1 MARSVLFQPKEIPMI
16 GRRSSLLLPFG
27 VLAVPSLAR
36 AQAGWRAQFRELR
49 YGIISAENERDAVA
63 RLQGLAAYTQ
73 RKLGVPMRITRG
85 TDYAAVVEALRSS
98 QLEFAHLGP
107 AAYALAR
114 RSMGERV
121 LPLLRHRGHDG
132 AEGYFSVIFVRAD
145 SAFRSLADLRGRSF
159 AFADPNS
166 ASGFAA
172 PSYFLRKE
180 GIEPARFFGRTGFS
194 GNHEQ
199 SVIAVLNGTFD
210 AAATFWNN
218 EESGNI
224 QRMVEKGMIQPGT
237 TRIVW
242 RSPLIPNSPT
252 VTRAEVP
259 EELRRDFIA
268 MMQAMPQEAPEV
280 LQQLS
285 ANTAGFAIAR
295 HEDYADVIAMVE
307 ENQAQRRE
315 RRP

>member
-1 MARSVLFQPKEIPMI
+1 MI
-16 GRRSSLLLPFG
+16 RRRATLLALPALIAG
-27 VLAVPSLAR
+27 PAAH
-36 AQAGWRAQFRELR
+36 AQAGWRGQFRELR
-49 YGIISAENERDAVA
+49 YGIISSENERDAIA
-63 RLQGLAAYTQ
+63 RLQGLSAYTE
-73 RKLGVPMRITRG
+73 RRLGVPMRVTRG
-85 TDYAAVVEALRSS
+85 TDYAAVVEALRAG

-132 AEGYFSVIFVRAD
+132 AEGYYSVIFVRAD
-145 SAFRSLADLRGRSF
+145 APFRTLADLRGRSF

-180 GIEPARFFGRTGFS
+180 GVDPARHFGRTGFS

-199 SVIAVLNGTFD
+199 SVVAVLNGTYD

-218 EESGNI
+218 EASGNI
-224 QRMVEKGMIQPGT
+224 QRMTEKGMIQPGV
-237 TRIVW
+237 TRIIW

-259 EELRRDFIA
+259 EDLRRDFVA

-280 LQQLS
+280 MRQLS
-285 ANTAGFAIAR
+285 SNTAGFAIAR
-295 HEDYADVIAMVE
+295 HEDYLDVVAMTE
-307 ENQAQRRE
+307 QNQAQRRE
-315 RRP
+315 RRS

>member
-1 MARSVLFQPKEIPMI
+1 MIRRRATLLAPLGLFPAPA
-16 GRRSSLLLPFG
+16 S
-27 VLAVPSLAR
+27 AR
-36 AQAGWRAQFRELR
+36 AQGAATPAWRAQFREIR
-49 YGIISAENERDAVA
+49 YGIISSENERDAIA
-63 RLQGLAAYTQ
+63 RLQGFAAYAE
-73 RKLGVPMRITRG
+73 RRLGVPMRLTRG
-85 TDYAAVVEALRSS
+85 TDYAAVVEALRSN
-98 QLEFAHLGP
+98 QLDFAHLGP

-114 RSMGERV
+114 RAMGERV
-121 LPLLRHRGHDG
+121 VPVLRHRGHDG

-145 SAFRSLADLRGRSF
+145 SPARTLAELRGRSF

-180 GIEPARFFGRTGFS
+180 GIEPARFFSRTGFS

-218 EESGNI
+218 EQSGNI

-242 RSPLIPNSPT
+242 RSPMIPNSPT

-259 EELRRDFIA
+259 EDLRRDFIA
-268 MMQAMPQEAPEV
+268 MMQALPDDAPEV
-280 LQQLS
+280 LRQLS
-285 ANTAGFAIAR
+285 ANTAGFAPAR

-315 RRP
+315 RRS

>member
-1 MARSVLFQPKEIPMI
+1 MIRRRPALLATLGLFSAPAIA
-16 GRRSSLLLPFG
+16 S
-27 VLAVPSLAR
+27 
-36 AQAGWRAQFRELR
+36 AQAGWRAQFREIR
-49 YGIISAENERDAVA
+49 YGIISSENERDAIA
-63 RLQGLAAYTQ
+63 RLQGLTAYAES
-73 RKLGVPMRITRG
+73 RLGVPMRVTRG
-85 TDYAAVVEALRSS
+85 TDYAAVVEALRSN

-114 RSMGERV
+114 RSLGERV
-121 LPLLRHRGHDG
+121 IPLLRHRGHDG

-145 SAFRSLADLRGRSF
+145 SPFRTLADLRGRSF

-180 GIEPARFFGRTGFS
+180 GVEPARFFGRTGFS

-218 EESGNI
+218 EQSGNI

-237 TRIVW
+237 TRIIW

-252 VTRAEVP
+252 VTRREVP
-259 EELRRDFIA
+259 EDLRRDFIA
-268 MMQAMPQEAPEV
+268 MMQDMPQAAPEV
-280 LQQLS
+280 LRQMS
-285 ANTAGFAIAR
+285 TNTAGFALAR

-315 RRP
+315 RRQ

>member
-1 MARSVLFQPKEIPMI
+1 MIRRRATLLAPLGLLAIPA
-16 GRRSSLLLPFG
+16 
-27 VLAVPSLAR
+27 LATAPS
-36 AQAGWRAQFRELR
+36 GWRARLPEIR
-49 YGIISAENERDAVA
+49 YGIISSENERDAIA
-63 RLQGLAAYTQ
+63 RLQGLAAYSE
-73 RKLGVPMRITRG
+73 RKLGVPMRVTRG
-85 TDYAAVVEALRSS
+85 TDYAAVVEALRSN

-107 AAYALAR
+107 AAYALSR

-121 LPLLRHRGHDG
+121 VPLLRHRGHDG
-132 AEGYFSVIFVRAD
+132 AEGYYSVIFVKAD
-145 SAFRSLADLRGRSF
+145 SPFRSLADLRGRSF

-218 EESGNI
+218 ETSGNI

-237 TRIVW
+237 TRIIW
-242 RSPLIPNSPT
+242 TSPLIPNSPT

-259 EELRRDFIA
+259 ADLRRDFIA

-280 LQQLS
+280 MRQLS
-285 ANTAGFAIAR
+285 SSTAGFALAR
-295 HEDYADVIAMVE
+295 HEDYADVIAMTE

-315 RRP
+315 RRS